1 MIEQA
6 KELADSTQ
14 WQQTSEKFKNLMD
27 QWKAAGSA
35 GREHEDRLWDAFN
48 EQRQKFYDCRS
59 VYYDQ
64 LHKEQD
70 QKYLDKKA
78 LVEKAA
84 AIAAEKTYTKKL
96 TEQMKGLSNEWKA
109 IGSCGKD
116 REDQIWDEFRS
127 IMDDYFNG
135 LKQLNERKHQEW
147 CQRMQDARN
156 RKQDLLQKQKW
167 QLKRMQ
173 EEMVGLLG
181 QRAIDEMNE
190 DIADKEEFIQQLEV
204 EIADIEKSLAK

>member
-1 MIEQA
+1 
-6 KELADSTQ
+6 
-14 WQQTSEKFKNLMD
+14 MD

-48 EQRQKFYDCRS
+48 EQRQKFYDRRS

-84 AIAAEKTYTKKL
+84 AIAAEKTYTKEL

-109 IGSCGKD
+109 IGSCGKE

-127 IMDDYFNG
+127 VMDDYFNG
-135 LKQLNERKHQEW
+135 LKQLNEQKHQEW
-147 CQRMQDARN
+147 RQRMQDARN

-190 DIADKEEFIQQLEV
+190 DIADKEEFIQQLEA